1 MTRQYSVCAASRRWP
16 VCIFYNFINLS
27 IINSWILYN
36 NLNNTQISRRTF
48 IKNLI
53 EEINTLKS
61 QDDSSQNKENT
72 PLGKRKEA
80 AVSD

>member
-1 MTRQYSVCAASRRWP
+1 M
-16 VCIFYNFINLS
+16 
-27 IINSWILYN
+27 YN